1 MREEWDTHNTSP
13 TRSSISVQSKPPCM
27 GSPSLTS
34 HVTVPRRDL
43 STALK
48 MLDEHGHGD
57 RASAGQE
64 ARRARPQAD
73 SECGPPGCPDVASEW
88 KLWWLR
94 GRAPGK
100 GNPS

>member
-1 MREEWDTHNTSP
+1 MREEWDIHNTSP
-13 TRSSISVQSKPPCM
+13 TRRSISVQSRPPYT

-34 HVTVPRRDL
+34 HVIVAHRDL

-48 MLDEHGHGD
+48 MLDEQGNGD
-57 RASAGQE
+57 RASVGQK

-88 KLWWLR
+88 KLRWLR